1 VRSDPRPFF
10 FIDANL
16 GLEDSMSVLHG
27 EVVQPLASRLSPLAT
42 LRAGRFS
49 LSLERPLI
57 MGVVNVTPDSF
68 SDGGRFLG
76 TQQAVEH
83 ARMLVEEGADIL
95 DIGGESSRPGA
106 EPVGLDEEL
115 RRVMPVLEQLAQLP
129 IPVSVDTCKP
139 EVMRRAIA
147 AGAAMVNDIGALREP
162 GALEAVAES
171 QAAACLMHMQGE
183 PRTMQQ
189 DPHYQ
194 DVLTEVAA
202 FLAQRVEAARQAGI
216 ARERIVID
224 PGFGFGKKTG
234 HNLELL
240 RGLSRIAGLGQ
251 PVLVGLS
258 RKSLF
263 GKITGKAVADRVSAS
278 VAAALLAAERG
289 ALLVRVHDV
298 AATRDAL
305 LVLNAIE
312 RYILVED

>member
-1 VRSDPRPFF
+1 MALPHPPPLISH
-10 FIDANL
+10 A
-16 GLEDSMSVLHG
+16 VLK
-27 EVVQPLASRLSPLAT
+27 L
-42 LRAGRFS
+42 GRFS
-49 LSLERPLI
+49 LPLERPLI

-68 SDGGRFLG
+68 SDGGQFFDTRR
-76 TQQAVEH
+76 AVEH
-83 ARMLVEEGADIL
+83 ARILIEEGADIL

-115 RRVMPVLEQLAQLP
+115 RRVVPVLEQLGAIP
-129 IPVSVDTCKP
+129 VPVSVDTCKP

-147 AGAAMVNDIGALREP
+147 AGAAMVNDINALRER

-171 QAAACLMHMQGE
+171 EAAVCIVHMQGQ

-189 DPHYQ
+189 DPRYE
-194 DVLTEVAA
+194 DVVSEVEA
-202 FLAQRVEAARQAGI
+202 FLVKRVEAAQQAGI
-216 ARERIVID
+216 GRDRIVID

-234 HNLELL
+234 HNLDLL
-240 RGLSRIAGLGQ
+240 RGLPRIAGLGQ

-263 GKITGKAVADRVSAS
+263 GKITGKAIADRVSAS

-289 ALLVRVHDV
+289 AALVRVHDV

-312 RYILVED
+312 RHSLAKD

>member
-1 VRSDPRPFF
+1 
-10 FIDANL
+10 
-16 GLEDSMSVLHG
+16 M
-27 EVVQPLASRLSPLAT
+27 ASGNVMALPYPSPLTPHAV
-42 LRAGRFS
+42 LKLGRFS
-49 LSLERPLI
+49 LPLERPLI

-68 SDGGRFLG
+68 SDGGHFFDTRR
-76 TQQAVEH
+76 AVEH
-83 ARMLVEEGADIL
+83 ARILIEEGADIL

-115 RRVMPVLEQLAQLP
+115 RRVMPVLEKLGALP
-129 IPVSVDTCKP
+129 VPVSVDTYKP

-147 AGAAMVNDIGALREP
+147 AGAAMVNDINALRERA
-162 GALEAVAES
+162 ALEAVAES
-171 QAAACLMHMQGE
+171 QAAVCMVHMRGE

-189 DPHYQ
+189 DPHYE
-194 DVLTEVAA
+194 DVVSEVEA
-202 FLAQRVEAARQAGI
+202 FLAKRVEAAQHAGI
-216 ARERIVID
+216 GRDRIVID

-240 RGLSRIAGLGQ
+240 RGLPRIAGLGQ

-263 GKITGKAVADRVSAS
+263 GKITGKAAADRVSAS
-278 VAAALLAAERG
+278 VAAALRAAERG
-289 ALLVRVHDV
+289 AALVRVHDV

-312 RYILVED
+312 RHYLVKN

>member
-1 VRSDPRPFF
+1 MTAPR
-10 FIDANL
+10 
-16 GLEDSMSVLHG
+16 
-27 EVVQPLASRLSPLAT
+27 ASRLTPYPV

-49 LSLERPLI
+49 LTLERPLI

-68 SDGGRFLG
+68 SDSGRFVG
-76 TQQAVEH
+76 TQQAVEY
-83 ARMLVEEGADIL
+83 ARILIQEGADIL

-115 RRVMPVLEQLAQLP
+115 RRVMPVLERLGGLP
-129 IPVSVDTCKP
+129 VPVSVDTCKP

-147 AGAAMVNDIGALREP
+147 AGAAMVNDINALREP

-171 QAAACLMHMQGE
+171 PAAVCLMHMQGE
-183 PRTMQQ
+183 PRIMQQ
-189 DPHYQ
+189 DPHYA
-194 DVLTEVAA
+194 DVVSEVTAY
-202 FLAQRVEAARQAGI
+202 LAQRVEAAQQAGI

-240 RGLSRIAGLGQ
+240 RGLPRIAGLGL

-258 RKSLF
+258 RKSLL
-263 GKITGKAVADRVSAS
+263 GKITGKPVADRVFAS

-289 ALLVRVHDV
+289 AALVRVHDV

-312 RYILVED
+312 RHSLVKD

>member
-1 VRSDPRPFF
+1 
-10 FIDANL
+10 L
-16 GLEDSMSVLHG
+16 
-27 EVVQPLASRLSPLAT
+27 PLAS

-49 LSLERPLI
+49 LALERPLI

-68 SDGGRFLG
+68 YDGGRFLV

-83 ARMLVEEGADIL
+83 ARILIEEGADIL

-106 EPVGLDEEL
+106 EPVGVDEEL
-115 RRVMPVLEQLAQLP
+115 RRVMPVVEKLGGLAV
-129 IPVSVDTCKP
+129 PVSIDTCKP

-147 AGAAMVNDIGALREP
+147 AGAAMVNDINALREP

-171 QAAACLMHMQGE
+171 QAAVCLMHMQGE
-183 PRTMQQ
+183 PRTMQK
-189 DPHYQ
+189 DPHYE
-194 DVLTEVAA
+194 DVVSEVME
-202 FLAQRVEAARQAGI
+202 FLGQRVEAAQQAGV

-240 RGLSRIAGLGQ
+240 RGLPRIAGLGQ

-263 GKITGKAVADRVSAS
+263 GKITGKPVADRVSAS

-289 ALLVRVHDV
+289 AALVRVHDV

-312 RYILVED
+312 RHTLVKD